1 MLKVRNQS
9 EPLSN
14 EVRHLACVR
23 SRILLTYLRDYPVEK
38 TQHINAVT
46 ISIGI
51 RFGWIDNQRSQDATH
66 G

>member
-1 MLKVRNQS
+1 MPKVRNQS
-9 EPLSN
+9 EPLSY

-23 SRILLTYLRDYPVEK
+23 SRIPLTYPRDYFVEK
-38 TQHINAVT
+38 TQHISAVS

-51 RFGWIDNQRSQDATH
+51 RFSWIDNQRSQDATH